1 MSGYKKK
8 NRRERFMAIMACI
21 LAILMILPMVFLVL
35 GNLGYAGAATTS
47 QIQSQINDLRA
58 KNKDLSGQKSK
69 LKNELAALGAEKDKA
84 LDRKR
89 LLEQQIAVLEEEID
103 NLEAQLDQ
111 YAALIAEKEVEVAE
125 NEAKERAQF
134 ELFCKQVRAM
144 EEEGTVS
151 YWSILLSAQSF
162 TELLDR
168 VEMVNNISDYNQK
181 VCDQLQIA
189 RAALQQAKA
198 QLEEAKAETEVL
210 KAQQEEAKADLLG
223 QKAEV
228 QTVINDIKSNEKL
241 TQQAIDELN
250 AAAKAMDAEIA
261 KKEKELQ
268 AAIEAAR
275 KSGGNAYQFDPGT
288 GYYWPLPSNRVTVNS
303 FFGPRSDPF
312 TGKKSNHS
320 GTDIGAPTGTE
331 IYAAHGGVVLTSE
344 MGSGS
349 NWSYGNFVVI
359 SRGDGVTTLYAH
371 MSKRAVKA
379 GDTVS
384 QGQLIGYVGTTGRS
398 TGPHLHFE
406 VLVNGTR
413 QDALKYYPNV
423 NWVNNTGFKYK

>member
-21 LAILMILPMVFLVL
+21 LAILMILPMVFMVVSYW
-35 GNLGYAGAATTS
+35 GSAGAATTS
-47 QIQSQINDLRA
+47 QLQSQINDLKS

-89 LLEQQIAVLEEEID
+89 LLEQQISVLEEEIE
-103 NLEAQLDQ
+103 NLDAQLEQ

-125 NEAKERAQF
+125 NEAKEQAQF

-144 EEEGTVS
+144 EEEGSVS
-151 YWSILLSAQSF
+151 YWAILLSAKSF

-189 RAALQQAKA
+189 RAALQAAKA

-210 KAQQEEAKADLLG
+210 KAQQEEAKADLLN

-228 QTVINDIKSNEKL
+228 QNVINDIKSNEKL

-275 KSGGNAYQFDPGT
+275 KKDGNAYQFDPGT
-288 GYYWPLPSNRVTVNS
+288 GYYWPLPSNRVTVTS

-320 GTDIGAPTGTE
+320 GTDISAPTGTE
-331 IYAAHGGVVLTSE
+331 VYAAHGGVVLTSE
-344 MGSGS
+344 YGSGA
-349 NWSYGNFVVI
+349 NWSYGNFIVI
-359 SRGDGVTTLYAH
+359 SRGDGTTTLYAH

-406 VLVNGTR
+406 VRVNGTR